1 MSAAPYDI
9 LRFFEAEDDEL
20 ELVQVK
26 IEDAWVDVPDTH
38 AALDSTLLVMW
49 HTRGVSH
56 IAVKHVEDERVVEF
70 DLRQVI
76 VRDGSPLVTVERP
89 REA

>member
-1 MSAAPYDI
+1 MSNAPFDI
-9 LRFFEAEDDEL
+9 LKFFEAEEDE
-20 ELVQVK
+20 ELQLLQVK
-26 IEDAWVDVPDTH
+26 IEDTWVDVPDTH
-38 AALDSTLLVMW
+38 ADLDSTLLVVW
-49 HTRGVSH
+49 NTRGVTH

-89 REA
+89 NE